1 MANYRLDIDLSKFRN
16 SCVMELKRGNEPV
29 QCLIIP
35 MEDNNLRVHNNGGIY
50 ANFNV
55 SEMQKS
61 NNYGATHYIKRFLT
75 KDEYKALSDE
85 EKKNQPFFGSL
96 KPADVK
102 SNNNN
107 NNNKG
112 RNGNG
117 TSQNSYVPQ
126 QESQFGGSSIDA
138 DSLPF

>member
-1 MANYRLDIDLSKFRN
+1 MANFRVDIDLSKFRN
-16 SCVMELKRGNEPV
+16 SCVMELKRGSEPV

-35 MEDNNLRVHNNGGIY
+35 LAENNLKVYNNGGIY

-85 EKKNQPFFGSL
+85 EKKNQPFFGSM
-96 KPADVK
+96 KPLDK
-102 SNNNN
+102 
-107 NNNKG
+107 
-112 RNGNG
+112 NGNG
-117 TSQNSYVPQ
+117 NSPNGQSNSQSRNNYPQNNNTTSV
-126 QESQFGGSSIDA
+126 D
-138 DSLPF
+138 DLMW